1 MLRLLKIPFTKGEE
15 TEFFYE
21 VVLESLK
28 QRRESKMRRHDLI
41 DLMMDA
47 IKGDVSE
54 DDYDTNEEQFEKVFK
69 YKKYELE
76 QLFILISRGL
86 ILGDL
91 TQDFFLGCLFL
102 PFYLASSCFPLF
114 L

>member
-1 MLRLLKIPFTKGEE
+1 MLRLLRIPFTKGEE

-28 QRRESKMRRHDLI
+28 QRRESKRRRNDLI

-54 DDYDTNEEQFEKVFK
+54 DDHENNEEQFEKVS
-69 YKKYELE
+69 
-76 QLFILISRGL
+76 I
-86 ILGDL
+86 
-91 TQDFFLGCLFL
+91 
-102 PFYLASSCFPLF
+102 YLKNE
-114 L
+114 